1 MPENLTWKNTT
12 GVDTSKFTKKADLVS
27 LRSDTDRLDI
37 GKLKTVSVGSYKL
50 NNVVEKEAFKKTVY
64 DELLQKMNAID
75 TLVKKDYDALKLV
88 ILKVN

>member
-37 GKLKTVSVGSYKL
+37 GKLKTVSVGS
-50 NNVVEKEAFKKTVY
+50 
-64 DELLQKMNAID
+64 
-75 TLVKKDYDALKLV
+75 
-88 ILKVN
+88 